1 MKDKKYELVVS
12 CITEN
17 QEMMY
22 RLALS
27 YAKERDGALDIVQNT
42 VLKALKAYESLRTDD
57 AVKGWL
63 FRILVNEALRYV
75 DKNKREIP
83 SPREELPESEYREKA
98 YDSDGG
104 EVYDAVMRLPP
115 ELRTIV
121 ILRYFEELSL
131 REISEATGINL
142 NTVKTRLYTAHKRLR
157 EELKE
162 VDI

>member
-1 MKDKKYELVVS
+1 MKDRKYELIVS
-12 CITEN
+12 AITEN
-17 QEMMY
+17 QNSMY

-27 YAKERDGALDIVQNT
+27 YAREKEGALDIVQNT
-42 VLKALKAYESLRTDD
+42 ILRALRSYQSLREEE
-57 AVKGWL
+57 AAKSWL
-63 FRILVNEALRYV
+63 FRILVNEAARFL
-75 DKNKREIP
+75 DKNSFEIP
-83 SPREELPESEYREKA
+83 SSGEEFPEGEYREKA

-104 EVYDAVMRLPP
+104 EVYDAVMRLPA
-115 ELRTIV
+115 EFRTIV